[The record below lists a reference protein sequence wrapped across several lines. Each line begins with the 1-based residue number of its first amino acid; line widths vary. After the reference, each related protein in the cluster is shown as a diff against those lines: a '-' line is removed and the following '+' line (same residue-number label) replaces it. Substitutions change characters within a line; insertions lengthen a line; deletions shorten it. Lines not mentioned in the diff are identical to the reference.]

1 MSFAVVLE
9 GMTFVVFL
17 AILAGSREKRESG
30 WRVLVS
36 VLLLTAMVHGGG
48 MGIIAWCFD
57 HDGRF
62 FEGWKLDVS
71 WALCTGSMTLLVLV
85 AVGVLSS
92 AYLLRAEDG
101 YELIPDR
108 APEQDE
114 QW

>member
-9 GMTFVVFL
+9 GMTFVAFL
-17 AILAGSREKRESG
+17 AGGRQKRESG

-36 VLLLTAMVHGGG
+36 LLLLTAVVHGGG

-57 HDGRF
+57 HDETF
-62 FEGWKLDVS
+62 FEGWKLDVN

-92 AYLLRAEDG
+92 ACLLRAEDG
-101 YELIPDR
+101 HQLIPDR

-114 QW
+114 QS